1 MAQHSL
7 RTEVAK
13 LVDDGI
19 FKTTFGIDMGP
30 INAANLR
37 RVHAAVETG
46 RTRGKVVLSGFQ

>member
-19 FKTTFGIDMGP
+19 IKTTFGIDMGP
-30 INAANLR
+30 INATNLR